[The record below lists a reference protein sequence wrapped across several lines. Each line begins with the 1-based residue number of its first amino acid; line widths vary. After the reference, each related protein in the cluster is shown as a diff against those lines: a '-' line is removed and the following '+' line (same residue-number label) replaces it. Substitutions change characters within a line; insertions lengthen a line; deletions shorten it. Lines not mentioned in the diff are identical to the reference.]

1 MFWRRLLLRASIT
14 DCEFSSQVED
24 ACAHLSPAPLRMQ
37 PAPPLHNF
45 PRLNHLVYALRK
57 EEPDQ
62 ALLRFL
68 QVDEMLVD
76 IGECR
81 THTQR

>member
-1 MFWRRLLLRASIT
+1 MPVPIFPR
-14 DCEFSSQVED
+14 
-24 ACAHLSPAPLRMQ
+24 HLSACSQLHPFSLHA
-37 PAPPLHNF
+37 HNF